1 MMLCMDV
8 YGTFVPT
15 MLLQKGKPCCIFMF
29 VCILIH
35 VPVFRLEG
43 KMGCTWVD
51 KNVSMYYYSF
61 RVKSEHVE
69 ARGNYRYPANPSD
82 KITGT
87 MIFPPPAAPTPPP
100 QAVPTLTPQAIFP
113 PPAVPTPPPPA
124 VPTPTP
130 QAVTTPIP
138 QAVSTLTPQAVPT
151 PTPPAVPIPTP
162 QAVPTPTPQAVPT
175 PQLPSIQPSPSIQ
188 STPQLMPAP
197 QTTSTQPPR
206 VLPPTQPLH
215 AQPQP
220 LCIPASAPTTCVNP
234 QPPPEKG
241 SREDTRRGRHRQVS
255 RIHKNTLVLSSSHY
269 LYVYEHTYY

>member
-1 MMLCMDV
+1 MDV

-87 MIFPPPAAPTPPP
+87 MIFPPPP
-100 QAVPTLTPQAIFP
+100 LSSFI
-113 PPAVPTPPPPA
+113 
-124 VPTPTP
+124 
-130 QAVTTPIP
+130 
-138 QAVSTLTPQAVPT
+138 
-151 PTPPAVPIPTP
+151 
-162 QAVPTPTPQAVPT
+162 
-175 PQLPSIQPSPSIQ
+175 
-188 STPQLMPAP
+188 
-197 QTTSTQPPR
+197 
-206 VLPPTQPLH
+206 VLPVCRVILPLGPPVE
-215 AQPQP
+215 APVNTKIAP
-220 LCIPASAPTTCVNP
+220 LAPSSPASAVPSV
-234 QPPPEKG
+234 K
-241 SREDTRRGRHRQVS
+241 
-255 RIHKNTLVLSSSHY
+255 
-269 LYVYEHTYY
+269 